1 MPKLFSAH
9 LSMSSWIYSR
19 HPKQVRLLSR
29 HFRFLDAGPS
39 GANADY
45 EEDQQHN
52 RGPAL
57 ADLPTGAQIPLW
69 PQGKGNFQEF
79 LKGKFDGFFS

>member
-1 MPKLFSAH
+1 
-9 LSMSSWIYSR
+9 
-19 HPKQVRLLSR
+19 
-29 HFRFLDAGPS
+29 LDAGPS
-39 GANADY
+39 GANAYY
-45 EEDQQHN
+45 EEDQQHY

-57 ADLPTGAQIPLW
+57 AYLPTGAQIPLW